1 MMKKKNPILL
11 FLFFENKVIQLAQL
25 TRKRIL
31 KLLRVGLVSSGQLL
45 MLLSFEILF

>member
-25 TRKRIL
+25 TRKKR
-31 KLLRVGLVSSGQLL
+31 KKKNPRVVNVIDS
-45 MLLSFEILF
+45 LSFEILF